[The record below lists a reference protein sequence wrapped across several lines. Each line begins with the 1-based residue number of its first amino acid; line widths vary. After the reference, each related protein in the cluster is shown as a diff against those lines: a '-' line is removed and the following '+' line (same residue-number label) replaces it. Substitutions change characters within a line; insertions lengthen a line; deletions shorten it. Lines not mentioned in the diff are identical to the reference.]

1 MVYWYCFTGTEDRA
15 TLRSDLSA
23 VLGLREGG
31 AKCCAAFFFLLQ
43 RVALLETKAQ
53 NLGGQGA
60 EPPLIG
66 FRFSVFD
73 IFKRVD
79 ACTDV
84 LVVLVWSKHR

>member
-31 AKCCAAFFFLLQ
+31 AKLGAAFFFLLQ

-60 EPPLIG
+60 EPPE
-66 FRFSVFD
+66 SVFVFLCS
-73 IFKRVD
+73 IS
-79 ACTDV
+79 
-84 LVVLVWSKHR
+84 LSG

>member
-31 AKCCAAFFFLLQ
+31 AKWCAAFFFLLQ

-60 EPPLIG
+60 EPFNRLA
-66 FRFSVFD
+66 FFC
-73 IFKRVD
+73 
-79 ACTDV
+79 A
-84 LVVLVWSKHR
+84 